1 MNTISHEARTD
12 THPHKNVKLPTQLLW
27 EGGKEVGG
35 GVAVGGMG
43 LLTRLNSRHVHF
55 ALRDGKIEATSLPC
69 FICSKICYVQMTLVS
84 QL

>member
-1 MNTISHEARTD
+1 M
-12 THPHKNVKLPTQLLW
+12 W
-27 EGGKEVGG
+27 GG
-35 GVAVGGMG
+35 GGVGGMG

-69 FICSKICYVQMTLVS
+69 FICSKICYMQTTLVS